1 MNKRIIIYFISVFLL
16 LLLVPLGGLILGS
29 GSLDFNAM
37 GVRASQET
45 GVPWPADLTG
55 YVRLAWVEPG
65 LFLLL
70 LGAFAPTL
78 AAFIAMG
85 RDKSAWMRFVKRFN
99 PFHVAVGPALRHY
112 FEILLVMTILLF
124 VVFYIRSALGLDG
137 LQRRIDV
144 WSLALFPAI
153 LLAAFF
159 DLGGVLEESGW
170 RGFAQ
175 PEMERYGWTPLKAA
189 LFIGVIWGLWH
200 VPRDVVGGVFERY
213 GFLAYSFAYLPSFLM
228 NTVASA
234 VLAAFFMHRL
244 GGSIWPA
251 VMVHGL
257 VNDVW
262 GISGVVSY
270 EQSLSIS
277 WQLSKA
283 VPLAILTALLVYFV
297 GWQRDEVT
305 SISKSESSAK

>member
-1 MNKRIIIYFISVFLL
+1 
-16 LLLVPLGGLILGS
+16 
-29 GSLDFNAM
+29 
-37 GVRASQET
+37 
-45 GVPWPADLTG
+45 LTG

-78 AAFIAMG
+78 AAFLAMG

-99 PFHVAVGPALRHY
+99 PFRLAISSALRRY
-112 FEILLVMTILLF
+112 FEILLVMTVLLF
-124 VVFYIRSALGLDG
+124 VVFYIRSGLGLEG

-144 WSLALFPAI
+144 WSLAIFPSI
-153 LLAAFF
+153 VLAAFF
-159 DLGGVLEESGW
+159 DLGGVLEEGGW

-175 PEMERYGWTPLKAA
+175 PEMERQGWTPLKAA
-189 LFIGVIWGLWH
+189 LLIGVIWGLWH

-213 GFLAYSFAYLPSFLM
+213 GFFAYVFVYLPSFLL

-244 GGSIWPA
+244 NGSIWPA

-262 GISGVVSY
+262 SISGIVSY
-270 EQSLSIS
+270 EQTLSIS

-283 VPLAILTALLVYFV
+283 IPLVILTGLLIYFV
-297 GWQRDEVT
+297 GWQRKDVT
-305 SISKSESSAK
+305 SMSKLASSPR